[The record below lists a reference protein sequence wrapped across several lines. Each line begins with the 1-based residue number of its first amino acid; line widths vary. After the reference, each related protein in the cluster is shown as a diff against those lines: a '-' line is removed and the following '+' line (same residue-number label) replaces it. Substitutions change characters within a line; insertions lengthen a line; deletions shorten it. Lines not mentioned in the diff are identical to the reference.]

1 MALTYNLPPEAG
13 SGSVLFSESVLTL
26 DGRPMPGVF
35 VRVCTAPSASAA
47 LATNT
52 TDAAGKVRFM
62 LDPGTY
68 WLLCSKPGYKFSPY
82 RIEVK

>member
-13 SGSVLFSESVLTL
+13 SGSVLFSESVQTQT
-26 DGRPMPGVF
+26 GRVMAGVF